1 MGGSCGE
8 SFLICS
14 SKDNSNIA
22 QMLTSPMTKVLSSMN
37 DENALGLQSLV
48 LSAIGLDI
56 ANCRRDLV
64 KLAETTL
71 FSLQSDELGCE
82 SVEKN
87 VLTILKTMHKHSV
100 WEFHSAPS
108 SLDISVFASPQKPLN
123 TTQARNKFV
132 LCNTT
137 KIQLTKI
144 GKAAFKA
151 GVDFIKA
158 KAMAIELRNSQ
169 KCMVLTNYS
178 HLLYLVVSF
187 NSNALGNE
195 MFQTNVTILYREY
208 GKLDEGTKDLV
219 KALGITEGHMVRMV
233 KNMTTK
239 GPVELRL
246 NRLYKTLIIAD
257 VMNLMPIHLIAQK
270 YDIDRGMVQ
279 TLTNQCIVAA
289 NSIVR
294 LCDQIDEFW
303 CFLSLFEKISSK
315 LDKCGTLE
323 LEPLLELPAVK
334 MVSIYNNMFTLLN

>member
-8 SFLICS
+8 SFLICP
-14 SKDNSNIA
+14 SKDNCKVA

-37 DENALGLQSLV
+37 DELALGLQSLV

-64 KLAETTL
+64 KLAGTTL
-71 FSLQSDELGCE
+71 FSLQSDELGCD
-82 SVEKN
+82 SVEKI

-100 WEFHSAPS
+100 WEFCSGAT
-108 SLDISVFASPQKPLN
+108 SLDISVFSSSEQPLN
-123 TTQARNKFV
+123 TTQARNKFA
-132 LCNTT
+132 LSNTT

-151 GVDFIKA
+151 GVDFKKA

-187 NSNALGNE
+187 NSNGQGNE
-195 MFQTNVTILYREY
+195 MFQTDVAILYREY
-208 GKLDEGTKDLV
+208 GKLDEGTKDLI
-219 KALGITEGHMVRMV
+219 KILGITEGHMIRMV
-233 KNMTTK
+233 KNISTK
-239 GPVELRL
+239 GPVELQL
-246 NRLYKTLIIAD
+246 NRLYKTLIISD

-303 CFLSLFEKISSK
+303 CFLSLFERISTK
-315 LDKCGTLE
+315 LDKCGTVE
-323 LEPLLELPAVK
+323 LEALLELPAVK
-334 MVSIYNNMFTLLN
+334 MVRL

>member
-14 SKDNSNIA
+14 SKDNLNVA
-22 QMLTSPMTKVLSSMN
+22 QMLTSPMTKVLSSMS
-37 DENALGLQSLV
+37 DESALGLQSLV
-48 LSAIGLDI
+48 LSSIGLNI

-71 FSLQSDELGCE
+71 LSQQIDEVDCDSIESL
-82 SVEKN
+82 
-87 VLTILKTMHKHSV
+87 VLTILKNMHKHSV
-100 WEFHSAPS
+100 WEFHSAKS
-108 SLDISVFASPQKPLN
+108 SLDMSVFSSTEHSMN
-123 TTQARNKFV
+123 STQARNKFA

-158 KAMAIELRNSQ
+158 KAVAIELRNSQ
-169 KCMVLTNYS
+169 KSMVLTNYS
-178 HLLYLVVSF
+178 HLLYLVISF
-187 NSNALGNE
+187 NSNEKGNE
-195 MFQTNVTILYREY
+195 MFATNVNILYREY
-208 GKLDEGTKDLV
+208 SKLDEGTKDLMNTL
-219 KALGITEGHMVRMV
+219 KISEGHMIRMV
-233 KNMTTK
+233 RNMTTK
-239 GPVELRL
+239 GPVELQL
-246 NRLYKTLIIAD
+246 NRIYKTLIISD
-257 VMNLMPIHLIAQK
+257 IMNLTPIHLVAQK

-303 CFLSLFEKISSK
+303 CFLSLFERVSSK
-315 LDKCGTLE
+315 LDKCGTIE

-334 MVSIYNNMFTLLN
+334 MVSIF

>member
-8 SFLICS
+8 SFLIFS
-14 SKDNSNIA
+14 SKDNFNVA
-22 QMLTSPMTKVLSSMN
+22 QMLTSPMTKVHSSMS
-37 DENALGLQSLV
+37 DEQAMGLQSLV

-71 FSLQSDELGCE
+71 LSLQLDELDCE
-82 SVEKN
+82 SVEKT

-100 WEFHSAPS
+100 WEFNSAKTN
-108 SLDISVFASPQKPLN
+108 LDISVFSSSEQSLN
-123 TTQARNKFV
+123 TTQARNKFA

-158 KAMAIELRNSQ
+158 KSMAIELRNSQ

-187 NSNALGNE
+187 NSNAAGNE
-195 MFQTNVTILYREY
+195 LFQTNVTILYSEY
-208 GKLDEGTKDLV
+208 GKLDEGTKDLI

-233 KNMTTK
+233 KNITTK
-239 GPVELRL
+239 GPVELHL

-257 VMNLMPIHLIAQK
+257 IMNLMPVHLVAQK

-294 LCDQIDEFW
+294 LCGQIDEFW
-303 CFLSLFEKISSK
+303 CFLSLFERISSK
-315 LDKCGTLE
+315 LDKCGTVE

-334 MVSIYNNMFTLLN
+334 MVSGFN